1 MKAKWQLIAAFIK
14 NNIGL
19 VIGTFV
25 SGLCYNVFTLLIPIS
40 IGRFYEFNFGFSS
53 HRLQIIQSFSLINT
67 EDFNTFL
74 IFFIGLVA
82 IRFVFEYLNKYLIA
96 LIGEKFAKDLREKL
110 FAHQLQIV
118 TEVYDQKGIGKYL
131 LRYSGDLKSIQN
143 YVSRGIFR
151 FLQDVVL
158 IGFLLAAIAYF
169 NSALGLILGGSI
181 LLSAI
186 LLSVINRFLYSVSV
200 QRRNKRSG
208 MLTFVNTRLRG
219 INSIKAFNKYTP
231 EEKRYRKRSEDL
243 YGIGK
248 DYQKVASLIQSII
261 PALTYVMLG
270 ILMMY
275 VYYSKSGVDQSVL
288 LILILLIISFLPIL
302 RRILRISIV
311 WKLGN
316 ISFEKLTNIFTLK
329 AENTLPFRDMDLSD
343 TKICFEG
350 ISFNYPN
357 SEQEVFKNASL
368 DIAPGKVTA
377 ILGNSGAGKST
388 FVGLLL
394 KTYHITQ
401 GSINF
406 DSHPGADLSEKTIR
420 KNIAVVSKDFPLYG
434 RDVYESIVYIRK
446 NQKKEK
452 AAKLLKALQQFE
464 HPKDV
469 LGLEDRIG
477 DLGSILTNSQQKILM
492 YCRALLTNKPILVL
506 DEPFKDLNPKTADH
520 LKSLLGK
527 LKNKKTLI
535 ILDTRVHDGLT
546 LDSCYAIDHQ
556 KFIKQS

>member
-1 MKAKWQLIAAFIK
+1 MKAKGQLIAAFIK

-19 VIGTFV
+19 VIGTFAT
-25 SGLCYNVFTLLIPIS
+25 GLCYNIFTLLIPIS

-53 HRLQIIQSFSLINT
+53 HRLQIIQSLPLINT

-143 YVSRGIFR
+143 YVSRGLFR

-158 IGFLLAAIAYF
+158 IGILLAAIAYF

-181 LLSAI
+181 LFSAI

-248 DYQKVASLIQSII
+248 DYQKVASLIQSVI
-261 PALTYVMLG
+261 PALTYIMLG

-275 VYYSKSGVDQSVL
+275 VYYSKSGFDQSVL

-316 ISFEKLTNIFTLK
+316 ISFEKLTNIFSLE
-329 AENTLPFRDMDLSD
+329 AENTLSYQDIDLSN

-394 KTYHITQ
+394 KTYHITK

-406 DSHPGADLSEKTIR
+406 DSYLGADLSEKTIR

-434 RDVYESIVYIRK
+434 RDVYESIVYSRK
-446 NQKKEK
+446 NQRKQK
-452 AAKLLKALQQFE
+452 AAKLLKELQQFE

-469 LGLEDRIG
+469 LRLEDRIG

-506 DEPFKDLNPKTADH
+506 DEPFKDLNPKTTGH
-520 LKSLLGK
+520 LKSLMDK
-527 LKNKKTLI
+527 LKTKKTLV
-535 ILDTRVHDGLT
+535 ILDTRVRDGLA
-546 LDSCYAIDHQ
+546 LDSCYEINHQ